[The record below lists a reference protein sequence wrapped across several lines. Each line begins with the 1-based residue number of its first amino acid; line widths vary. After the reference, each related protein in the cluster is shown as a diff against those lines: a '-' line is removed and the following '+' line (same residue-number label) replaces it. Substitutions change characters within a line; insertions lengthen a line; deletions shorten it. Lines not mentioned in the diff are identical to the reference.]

1 MFMPKDC
8 REMNLSAIEC
18 EIYKAMKGGAQ
29 PDAIRSTYGMTQH
42 QYERIMTSIERKQ
55 YLTRQEKRL
64 NAQKTQLNESQ
75 TRGNEKDE

>member
-18 EIYKAMKGGAQ
+18 EIYKAMKGGVE

-42 QYERIMTSIERKQ
+42 QYERIMTSIERKR

-64 NAQKTQLNESQ
+64 NTQNNAKNESQ